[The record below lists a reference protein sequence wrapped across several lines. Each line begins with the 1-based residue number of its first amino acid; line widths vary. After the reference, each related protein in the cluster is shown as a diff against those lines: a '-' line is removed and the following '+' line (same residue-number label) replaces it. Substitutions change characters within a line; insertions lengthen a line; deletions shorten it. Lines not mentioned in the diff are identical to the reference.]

1 MKEDINPTQIRVI
14 REKSAVPVYY
24 VNDEGL
30 VKIGENLIN
39 FVKGNKED
47 PTVYRQA
54 GFMVETLLAV
64 CLKYLEENNV
74 GELHNLETDMVIER
88 IDQAITLLKLRAI
101 KRRERGVQGTYRP
114 LSWND
119 DVI

>member
-14 REKSAVPVYY
+14 REKSTYAVPVYY
-24 VNDEGL
+24 VNEEGL

-39 FVKGNKED
+39 FVKGDKED

-54 GFMVETLLAV
+54 GFMTETLLAV

-88 IDQAITLLKLRAI
+88 IDQAITLLRIRAI
-101 KRRERGVQGTYRP
+101 KRREQGVQGTYKP
-114 LSWND
+114 
-119 DVI
+119 